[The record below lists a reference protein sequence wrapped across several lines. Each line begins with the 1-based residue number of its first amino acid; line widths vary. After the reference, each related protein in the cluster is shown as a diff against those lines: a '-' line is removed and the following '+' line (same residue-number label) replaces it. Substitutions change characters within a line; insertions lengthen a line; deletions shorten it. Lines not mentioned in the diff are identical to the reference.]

1 MNVMT
6 QRHFDEE
13 LSDLKTKL
21 LRMAGQAEDQIDKAL
36 TALVTRDSA
45 LARQVIE
52 RDHQVN
58 ALDVEIDEES
68 IRLLALHQPAARD
81 LRLVTTA
88 MKIATELE
96 RISDL
101 AENVCERAIELN
113 EEPQLKPY
121 IDIPMMGKMARM
133 MVKQSIDA
141 FVKDDAAL
149 ARKVLTDDDFV
160 DDLMEQLFR
169 ELLSFMLEDTR
180 TISRAI
186 RLSFIAKY
194 LERMADTDPSNAENG
209 GELGYFSK
217 GTMVEEFE
225 NIAFSMNVG
234 EISDPVK
241 TDYGYH
247 LIHLTDKKEAKEANF
262 EDHKE
267 EIKQTLFDQ
276 KISTLYSTW
285 ITEQRE
291 KLEIESTL
299 VKE

>member
-1 MNVMT
+1 MI

-21 LRMAGQAEDQIDKAL
+21 LRMAGQVEDQIDQAL

-45 LARQVIE
+45 LAHQVIE
-52 RDHQVN
+52 RDHLVN
-58 ALDVEIDEES
+58 SLDVEIDEES

-121 IDIPMMGKMARM
+121 IDIPMMGNMARL

-141 FVKDDAAL
+141 FVKDDAML

-194 LERMADTDPSNAENG
+194 LERMADHAT
-209 GELGYFSK
+209 
-217 GTMVEEFE
+217 
-225 NIAFSMNVG
+225 NIAELVVYLVEGKNIRHITPPGS
-234 EISDPVK
+234 
-241 TDYGYH
+241 
-247 LIHLTDKKEAKEANF
+247 
-262 EDHKE
+262 
-267 EIKQTLFDQ
+267 
-276 KISTLYSTW
+276 STNSLA
-285 ITEQRE
+285 
-291 KLEIESTL
+291 ES
-299 VKE
+299 

>member
-1 MNVMT
+1 MPL
-6 QRHFDEE
+6 RHFDEE

-21 LRMAGQAEDQIDKAL
+21 LRMAAQAEDQIDKAL
-36 TALVTRDSA
+36 TALVTRDTA
-45 LARQVIE
+45 LAREVIE
-52 RDHQVN
+52 RDHLVN

-121 IDIPMMGKMARM
+121 IDIPTMGNMARM

-149 ARKVLTDDDFV
+149 ARKVLTDDDYV

-169 ELLSFMLEDTR
+169 ELLSFMIEDAR
-180 TISRAI
+180 TITRAI

-194 LERMADTDPSNAENG
+194 LERMADHAT
-209 GELGYFSK
+209 
-217 GTMVEEFE
+217 
-225 NIAFSMNVG
+225 NIAELVVYLVEG
-234 EISDPVK
+234 KIIRHTTPPISSQIDLPK
-241 TDYGYH
+241 D
-247 LIHLTDKKEAKEANF
+247 
-262 EDHKE
+262 
-267 EIKQTLFDQ
+267 
-276 KISTLYSTW
+276 
-285 ITEQRE
+285 
-291 KLEIESTL
+291 
-299 VKE
+299 

>member
-1 MNVMT
+1 MI

-13 LSDLKTKL
+13 LSDLKGKL
-21 LRMAGQAEDQIDKAL
+21 LRMAGLAEDQIDKAL
-36 TALVTRDSA
+36 TALVTRDST

-58 ALDVEIDEES
+58 ALDVEIDEDS

-101 AENVCERAIELN
+101 AENVCERAIELG

-121 IDIPMMGKMARM
+121 IDIPRMGNLART
-133 MVKQSIDA
+133 MVTESINA

-149 ARKVLTDDDFV
+149 ARKVLKDDDFV

-169 ELLSFMLEDTR
+169 ELLSFMIEDPH

-194 LERMADTDPSNAENG
+194 LERMADHAT
-209 GELGYFSK
+209 
-217 GTMVEEFE
+217 
-225 NIAFSMNVG
+225 NIAELVVYLVEG
-234 EISDPVK
+234 
-241 TDYGYH
+241 
-247 LIHLTDKKEAKEANF
+247 
-262 EDHKE
+262 
-267 EIKQTLFDQ
+267 
-276 KISTLYSTW
+276 KIIRHTNPP
-285 ITEQRE
+285 
-291 KLEIESTL
+291 ESSGS
-299 VKE
+299 VRGRAS

>member
-1 MNVMT
+1 MMT

-13 LSDLKTKL
+13 LADLKTKL
-21 LRMAGQAEDQIDKAL
+21 LRMAAQTEDQIDQAL

-45 LARQVIE
+45 LAREVIE
-52 RDHQVN
+52 RDHQIN

-101 AENVCERAIELN
+101 SENVSERVIELN

-121 IDIPMMGKMARM
+121 IDIPMMGKMART
-133 MVKQSIDA
+133 MVKHSIDA
-141 FVKDDAAL
+141 FVKDDAQL
-149 ARKVLTDDDFV
+149 ARKVLADDDYV

-194 LERMADTDPSNAENG
+194 LERMADHAT
-209 GELGYFSK
+209 
-217 GTMVEEFE
+217 
-225 NIAFSMNVG
+225 NIAELVVYLVEGKIIRHTTPSA
-234 EISDPVK
+234 PP
-241 TDYGYH
+241 
-247 LIHLTDKKEAKEANF
+247 KEPLAKG
-262 EDHKE
+262 
-267 EIKQTLFDQ
+267 
-276 KISTLYSTW
+276 
-285 ITEQRE
+285 
-291 KLEIESTL
+291 
-299 VKE
+299 

>member
-1 MNVMT
+1 M

-21 LRMAGQAEDQIDKAL
+21 LRMAGQVEDQIDQAL

-52 RDHQVN
+52 RDHLVN

-68 IRLLALHQPAARD
+68 IQLLALHQPAARD

-121 IDIPMMGKMARM
+121 IDIPMMGNMARM

-141 FVKDDAAL
+141 FVKDDAML

-169 ELLSFMLEDTR
+169 ELLSFMLEDAR

-194 LERMADTDPSNAENG
+194 LERMADHAT
-209 GELGYFSK
+209 
-217 GTMVEEFE
+217 
-225 NIAFSMNVG
+225 NIAELVVYLVEGKIIRHTTPSGPSKVD
-234 EISDPVK
+234 I
-241 TDYGYH
+241 
-247 LIHLTDKKEAKEANF
+247 AK
-262 EDHKE
+262 
-267 EIKQTLFDQ
+267 
-276 KISTLYSTW
+276 S
-285 ITEQRE
+285 
-291 KLEIESTL
+291 
-299 VKE
+299 